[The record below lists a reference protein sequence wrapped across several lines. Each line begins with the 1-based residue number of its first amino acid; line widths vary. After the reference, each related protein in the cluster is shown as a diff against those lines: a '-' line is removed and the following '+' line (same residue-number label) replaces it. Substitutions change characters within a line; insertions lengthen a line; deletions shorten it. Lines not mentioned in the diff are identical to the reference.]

1 MWAQTCDATH
11 ELLLKLY
18 YVTPTPLSSPSNHV
32 NSSER
37 SVLINR
43 SQRRLFFA
51 SSYCAGMSKPEES
64 ALLSPITLVLINTT
78 LMPPLFSEPLQNKG
92 LRMGGWQERSSDF
105 HIFVFTRG
113 NCHRWGED
121 GKTISCSLALRRK
134 WKTRQHRKKDLPV
147 LQSKTFGWVDV
158 LINKSTDTESAAP
171 AAHTHTHINYIQ
183 NE

>member
-92 LRMGGWQERSSDF
+92 LRMGGMTGEEQWLS
-105 HIFVFTRG
+105 HICLHT
-113 NCHRWGED
+113 GELSQMRRRRQNYFLFPGVKKKMENPPAQKKGFASVTEQD
-121 GKTISCSLALRRK
+121 LRMSWCADKQINR
-134 WKTRQHRKKDLPV
+134 HRKCC
-147 LQSKTFGWVDV
+147 TRC
-158 LINKSTDTESAAP
+158 
-171 AAHTHTHINYIQ
+171 AHTHTH
-183 NE
+183 